1 MLCSTGLPRDV
12 GDRWAGFPPAR
23 PDPYFENRARKILVF
38 VMDVLRPLPYLA
50 GLLNRM
56 DIKAI
61 AASPSFAMRTRNHEA
76 WETPHNS
83 GVA

>member
-1 MLCSTGLPRDV
+1 LSRDLRKSTQ
-12 GDRWAGFPPAR
+12 
-23 PDPYFENRARKILVF
+23 KIVVF

-61 AASPSFAMRTRNHEA
+61 AASPSFAMQTRNHEA
-76 WETPHNS
+76 WEMPHRS
-83 GVA
+83 GAA